1 MNSVP
6 PSYISCALCVF
17 WKKGQQ
23 NQNLDSVLFAFFR
36 KQHEFKRSHFDIE
49 CPLLANGSYK
59 IKIRVLWIVFR
70 HLISVVRC
78 ACFEKRHSKTK
89 ISILSVLFAFFRKQ
103 HEFKRSH
110 FDIECPLLANGSN
123 KIKIRVLWI
132 VFSHLIS
139 CALCV
144 FWKKH
149 SKTKI
154 SILCCLRYLE
164 NSTSLKEAI
173 LTCPLLANGSYEI
186 KIRVL
191 WIVFRHLISV
201 VRCACF
207 EKKHSKTKIWS
218 LCCLRF
224 LENSTSFFKKKPFW
238 YRVPSIGQWIL

>member
-1 MNSVP
+1 MNSVS

-17 WKKGQQ
+17 WKKAQQ
-23 NQNLDSVLFAFFR
+23 KKNLD
-36 KQHEFKRSHFDIE
+36 
-49 CPLLANGSYK
+49 
-59 IKIRVLWIVFR
+59 
-70 HLISVVRC
+70 
-78 ACFEKRHSKTK
+78 
-89 ISILSVLFAFFRKQ
+89 SVLFAFFRKQ

-144 FWKKH
+144 FWKKAQQNKNLDSVLFVFFRKQH
-149 SKTKI
+149 EFKRSHFDI
-154 SILCCLRYLE
+154 E
-164 NSTSLKEAI
+164 
-173 LTCPLLANGSYEI
+173 CPLFANGSYKI

-207 EKKHSKTKIWS
+207 EKKHSKTKIWI

-224 LENSTSFFKKKPFW
+224 LENSTSLKEA
-238 YRVPSIGQWIL
+238 ILI